1 MSIRDK
7 IARITE
13 QKNAAA
19 SRSGRSGEDVLLV
32 AVTKLHDADEINEAI
47 DCGITDIGE
56 NKVQEIMN
64 KYDAVKPVRWHLIG
78 HLQTNKVK
86 YIIDKV
92 CMIHSVD
99 SLKLAEE
106 IDKRAAQHGITMD
119 ILIQVNSAME
129 ESKFGITTEETGQMI
144 ADILASCPNIRI
156 RGLMCIAPFEDN
168 PEDAREYFAAV
179 KRLYDE
185 YKKTD
190 EPRIDFKYL
199 SMGMSNDFEV
209 AIEEGST
216 LIRVGTSIFGVRDY
230 SKKMGGN

>member
-1 MSIRDK
+1 MSIK
-7 IARITE
+7 ENIARINQLKQE
-13 QKNAAA
+13 AAR
-19 SRSGRSGEDVLLV
+19 RSGRSGEDVLLV
-32 AVTKLHDADEINEAI
+32 AVTKLHDPAEINEAI

-64 KYDAVKPVRWHLIG
+64 KYEAVKPVRWHLIG

-119 ILIQVNSAME
+119 ILIQVNSAQE
-129 ESKFGITTEETGQMI
+129 ESKFGITTGETGQMI
-144 ADILASCPNIRI
+144 RDILASCPHVKI

-168 PEDAREYFAAV
+168 PEDAGQYFAAV
-179 KRLYDE
+179 KKLYDE
-185 YKKTD
+185 YAKVQH
-190 EPRIDFKYL
+190 PNLDFKYL

-209 AIEEGST
+209 AIENGSN
-216 LIRVGTSIFGVRDY
+216 LIRIGTSLFGARDY
-230 SKKMGGN
+230 SKK